1 MRIKSFKFNGEDKV
15 LFWCCFD
22 IRRVMDA
29 MLRTYQITMGR
40 AYYKC
45 TLRFSST
52 SNVTD
57 TQGFAY
63 CRLPGVSGTVHT
75 TLHIEWTPAIREDD
89 PLVLSMRA
97 PFAPLAIL
105 GSVAATASF
114 EDGTFQNVSYLPT
127 FCSTLSSQSC
137 CVQSLITPHNRPDP
151 SHRWAIDGPDACILN
166 GQPTYESPPA
176 TPPTDSSVP

>member
-1 MRIKSFKFNGEDKV
+1 MECCVSRI
-15 LFWCCFD
+15 
-22 IRRVMDA
+22 
-29 MLRTYQITMGR
+29 RTLQ
-40 AYYKC
+40 
-45 TLRFSST
+45 RFAGIFSAACGGGVIK
-52 SNVTD
+52 NPQPHNIL
-57 TQGFAY
+57 QGFAY

-75 TLHIEWTPAIREDD
+75 TLHIEWTPAIREDH

-176 TPPTDSSVP
+176 TPPTDSSVPLIPQRPS